1 MKTDNLFLSNIV
13 RPGIMFQAIKPTKDN
28 IFGIGTTG
36 FIGYVKGQ
44 DQDFPN
50 VVFYEVVITHRGKS
64 GKARLE
70 FEEISTPIF
79 FPKYKNLETVFPEID
94 RKHFIF
100 INTNINLMPKNI
112 LEFDNH
118 QFLGWASSWGCFL
131 SKLNTTVKR
140 IKVWPDD
147 SEHVLN
153 IIRELP
159 HRFMEDPT
167 YVLKNYTSQEFRT
180 TVVTEVRHLESVLS
194 RCAIEYLYKT
204 TCIEQKAIIDLR
216 KNVKNLKLDEEQLKK
231 VNTLITNEMFKL
243 EKIMKLQG

>member
-1 MKTDNLFLSNIV
+1 MKTDNFLLSNIV

-28 IFGIGTTG
+28 VFGIGTTG

-50 VVFYEVVITHRGKS
+50 VVFYEVVITHRGKG

-70 FEEISTPIF
+70 FGEISTPIF
-79 FPKYKNLETVFPEID
+79 FPKYKNLETTFPKID

-100 INTNINLMPKNI
+100 INTNINLMPENI
-112 LEFDNH
+112 LKFDDH

-153 IIRELP
+153 IIKDLP
-159 HRFMEDPT
+159 YRFMEDPT
-167 YVLKNYTSQEFRT
+167 YALENYTSQEFRT
-180 TVVTEVRHLESVLS
+180 TVVTEIRHFESVLS
-194 RCAIEYLYKT
+194 RCAIEYLYKIT
-204 TCIEQKAIIDLR
+204 RVEQKAVMNLYN
-216 KNVKNLKLDEEQLKK
+216 NVKVLKLDEKQLRK
-231 VNTLITNEMFKL
+231 VNTSIMNRMFKL
-243 EKIMKLQG
+243 KSVIKK